1 MIVVETYVVALAAL
15 MFVVSLIGLPSSD
28 MTGRTASIIQMMFG
42 IGLVGVV
49 LLVCQ

>member
-15 MFVVSLIGLPSSD
+15 MFVVSLLGLPSAD

-42 IGLVGVV
+42 IGLIGSV